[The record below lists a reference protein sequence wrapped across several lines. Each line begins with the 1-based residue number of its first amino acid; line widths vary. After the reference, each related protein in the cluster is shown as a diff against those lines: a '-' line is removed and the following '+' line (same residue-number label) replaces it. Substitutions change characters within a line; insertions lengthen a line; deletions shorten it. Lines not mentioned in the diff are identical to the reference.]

1 MGKKAMYVKLNILTD
16 KIKEKGI
23 KHIIIRSIPR
33 LVNIKLNEFTNWF
46 GYKLYKNKPLQDV
59 IIIESHNDFDSN
71 GGAFYDYLIENGY
84 NRKYKIV
91 WFLRN
96 ECPKNLPENVEGYR
110 YNKPSLKRTYYHCVA
125 RYIVCGHYMIPSV
138 REGQKSI
145 YTTHGAFGLKDCNGK
160 IILPDDVNFA
170 LIPSKELEELQAY
183 QYTMKS
189 SDGRLV
195 VLGYPCHDVFYNES
209 SGDLKKITNKSYSK
223 TILWMPTFR
232 QLGDRCDSKSDL
244 PMGIPIF
251 KSADEYQE
259 LNAWLNMRNVLL
271 VIKIHPMQNLSKI
284 KVKTE
289 SNIIV
294 LNGEA
299 VKKLNVDNYK
309 LMKDVDALISDYSSS
324 SYDFLHL
331 NKPIAYTLDDLQDYE
346 LKLPIKNTD
355 DYIGGQKIY
364 SKDEFYLFL
373 QDVADG
379 NDKYAETR
387 KKCFDLIFKYHDG
400 NSCKRLC
407 EFLKLQK

>member
-1 MGKKAMYVKLNILTD
+1 MSQTSNFWSKFKK
-16 KIKEKGI
+16 KGL
-23 KHIIIRSIPR
+23 KRIITHTIPAR
-33 LVNIKLNEFTNWF
+33 ANKYSTEFVDWL
-46 GYKLYKNKPLQDV
+46 GYKIYKNKPLQDI
-59 IIIESHNDFDSN
+59 IIIESHNDFDSH
-71 GGAFYDYLIENGY
+71 GGAFYDYLIENRY

-96 ECPKNLPENVEGYR
+96 ECPKNLPANVEGYR

-145 YTTHGAFGLKDCNGK
+145 YTTHGAFALKDCNGK
-160 IILPDDVNFA
+160 IILLDDVNFA
-170 LIPSKELEELQAY
+170 LIPSEEVEKLQAY

-189 SDGRLV
+189 ANGKLV
-195 VLGYPCHDVFYNES
+195 VLGYPCHDVFYDDS
-209 SGDLKKITNKSYSK
+209 PGDLQKITNKSYCK

-232 QLGDRCDSKSDL
+232 QAGDRHDSKSEL
-244 PMGIPIF
+244 PIGIPIF
-251 KSADEYQE
+251 KSIDEYQE
-259 LNAWLNMRNVLL
+259 LNAWLNMRNILL
-271 VIKIHPMQNLSKI
+271 IIKIHPMQNLSKV

-294 LNGEA
+294 LNGDA

-331 NKPIAYTLDDLQDYE
+331 DKPIAYTLDDLQDYE

-407 EFLKLQK
+407 DFLGL